1 MSKEEKEELL
11 RYFKLSDYRE
21 GEYFLQEEYE
31 ELEDIIK
38 RNSVAKEL
46 EDARYKCILGIINEK
61 EYNELYNK
69 YFNLVLNNAKEKTR
83 II

>member
-46 EDARYKCILGIINEK
+46 EDARYKYILGIINEK

-69 YFNLVLNNAKEKTR
+69 YLNLVLNDTKEKTR
-83 II
+83 TI